1 MLFIAQIWL
10 NCLMDDHFN
19 YIKNKL
25 LKNKNKNKNNRGCV
39 ILDFES

>member
-10 NCLMDDHFN
+10 NCLMDDHHFN
-19 YIKNKL
+19 PIKNKL
-25 LKNKNKNKNNRGCV
+25 LKFLKIKNLGCV